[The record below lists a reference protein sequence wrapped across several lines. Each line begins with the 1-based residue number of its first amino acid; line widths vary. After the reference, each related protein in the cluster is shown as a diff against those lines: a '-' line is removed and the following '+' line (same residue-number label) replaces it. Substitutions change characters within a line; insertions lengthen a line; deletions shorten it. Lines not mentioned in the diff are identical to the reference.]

1 MLIPDA
7 VHIWRDDQG
16 DYHLEWDASEP
27 DTRVTVE
34 LLSSPIE
41 LREQYRAG
49 HTTRAR
55 FAGLPSSTTHY
66 FRLHDQHGTEFVA
79 TERKLGMQGAP
90 NFRDYGG
97 YKTALGR
104 QVKWGFLYRSG
115 HLSKLTEQDI
125 SLLASLRLDL
135 ICDFRRVEE
144 QLGDPSRLPGVQPP
158 KVLSLPITPGSNA
171 NFFEQ
176 AGGDF
181 GGRQAMF
188 DFMVDINTDFAVA
201 QTSTYKRMFAEILDV
216 NDARFLV
223 HCAAGKDRTGFAAAM
238 VLAALGVERDVILRD
253 YLMTGRYFMPDD
265 ELDRIRQKYQMDLPS
280 EAILPMLQVH
290 EDYLCAALG
299 SIDARYPSTEVYLAE
314 ELGVGASELS
324 ELRGRYLQ

>member
-1 MLIPDA
+1 MLISDA
-7 VHIWRDDQG
+7 VHIWRDAQG
-16 DYHLEWDASEP
+16 DYHLEWDTSEP
-27 DTRVTVE
+27 ETQVTVE

-41 LREQYRAG
+41 LRERYRADQ
-49 HTTRAR
+49 TTTAS
-55 FAGLPSSTTHY
+55 FTGLPSSNTHY
-66 FRLHDQHGTEFVA
+66 FRLRDQHGTEFVA
-79 TERKLGMQGAP
+79 TERKLGMQGTP
-90 NFRDYGG
+90 NFRDFGG
-97 YKTALGR
+97 YRTAQGR

-115 HLSKLTEQDI
+115 QLSRLTEQDV
-125 SLLASLRLDL
+125 SLLASLQLDL

-144 QLGDPSRLPGVQPP
+144 QQGDPSRLPEVEPP

-176 AGGDF
+176 AGGEF

-188 DFMVDINTDFAVA
+188 DFMVDINSDFALA
-201 QTSTYKRMFAEILDV
+201 QTDTYKRMFAEILEV

-238 VLAALGVERDVILRD
+238 VLAALGVEREVILRD
-253 YLMTGRYFMPDD
+253 YLMTARYFSPDS

-280 EAILPMLQVH
+280 EAILPMLEVH
-290 EDYLCAALG
+290 EDYLIAAL
-299 SIDARYPSTEVYLAE
+299 SAIDSRYPSIENYLCE
-314 ELGVGASELS
+314 ELGVGAAALT